1 MKDRLLEIAQLTVAD
16 FDAVLRISDV
26 QFGAAYIQEEQ
37 LHNRLGKETT
47 LTAKVNGEIVGY
59 VLS

>member
-26 QFGAAYIQEEQ
+26 QFGAAYIQE
-37 LHNRLGKETT
+37 
-47 LTAKVNGEIVGY
+47 
-59 VLS
+59 